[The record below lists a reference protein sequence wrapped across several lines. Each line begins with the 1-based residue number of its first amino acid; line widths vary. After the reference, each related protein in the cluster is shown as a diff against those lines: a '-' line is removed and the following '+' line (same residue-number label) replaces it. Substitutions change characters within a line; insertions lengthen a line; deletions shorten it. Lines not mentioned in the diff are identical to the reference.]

1 MRTEFDYKTGKWV
14 KTYLVPRKLPTYD
27 DLAKHYA
34 WKYSP
39 GFEFD
44 HESPSRGKFRRDDG
58 VTVYESGYTEVRS
71 YVWKNPDLRHRLEQN
86 YGLTFLPPSESRGI
100 KYFTPDGDPV
110 AIGAI
115 ATSMLFLDQQTMRA
129 YGYTTRARWGD
140 RAPFEYA
147 TISFAA
153 PGAVPVA
160 HSKVHTR
167 IPDHKRVRAVLK
179 ENKEF
184 FQTCAVTAKLLAGS
198 EEWPVSTNAS
208 VGNAL
213 QWLGALLH
221 ERPHADTP
229 PLVVQCEI
237 GLMVTGGSLNEKGLR
252 AHLTELSATEQA
264 FPYLNIVIGGRDG

>member
-1 MRTEFDYKTGKWV
+1 MRTYFNWETELWS
-14 KTYLVPRKLPTYD
+14 RRLPTYD
-27 DLAKHYA
+27 DLAKYYES
-34 WKYSP
+34 KCGP

-44 HESPSRGKFRRDDG
+44 HAHPSRGKFRRDDG
-58 VTVYESGYTEVRS
+58 VRVYESGYTEVRS
-71 YVWKNPDLRHRLEQN
+71 YVWKDPGLRHRLKQN
-86 YGLTFLPPSESRGI
+86 YGLTFLPPSESWGI

-110 AIGAI
+110 AISAI
-115 ATSMLFLDQQTMRA
+115 ETSMLFLDRQTMRA
-129 YGYTTRARWGD
+129 YGYTTRAGWGD

-147 TISFAA
+147 KISFAA

-160 HSKVHTR
+160 HSRVHAKL
-167 IPDHKRVRAVLK
+167 PDHKRVRAVLK

-184 FQTCAVTAKLLAGS
+184 FQVCAVTAKLLAGS

-208 VGNAL
+208 VGDAL

-237 GLMVTGGSLNEKGLR
+237 GLMVAGWSRDRKGLR
-252 AHLTELSATEQA
+252 ARLTELSAPHQE